1 MGDTTGDDGRPGG
14 ASGRPD
20 YDAATLRRLLL
31 ECRRVAVVGLSDKAH
46 RPSHFVGKYLVDH
59 GYEVVPVNPTVP
71 EILGRRSFPD
81 LGSIPGPVDM
91 VDCFRRAEQ
100 MPALAEEAVA
110 IGAKVL
116 WMQLGVV
123 SHEARR
129 IAERAGLEVVMDRC
143 TKIEHARLF
152 GGLNFAGVNTGV
164 ISSRRPRRVNL

>member
-1 MGDTTGDDGRPGG
+1 MGDTVP
-14 ASGRPD
+14 A
-20 YDAATLRRLLL
+20 YDAALLRRLLTD
-31 ECRRVAVVGLSDKAH
+31 CRRIAVVGLSDKPH

-59 GYEVVPVNPTVP
+59 GYEMVPVNPTVP
-71 EILGRRSFPD
+71 EILGRTSRPD

-91 VDCFRRAEQ
+91 VDCFRRSDQ

-129 IAERAGLEVVMDRC
+129 IAEGAGLEVVMDRC

-152 GGLNFAGVNTGV
+152 GGLNFAGVNTRI
-164 ISSRRPRRVNL
+164 ISSRRPRHVNL